1 MVAEDI
7 IISCFLVSCFVLFC
21 FVRHC
26 TNKDWPIQIILPCFS
41 IAIRS
46 SRMSPCWMSS
56 SWYARTDL
64 YPASK
69 LSSQGV
75 VNGTK
80 SAPFPSPLPSPL
92 TLTHPFPPLSSDMF
106 AYRPNNSTKKRKFY
120 CYLIIVLWPLGL
132 HTHRAFRLLTF
143 SPLQELCS
151 YEKPSLRSKKKW
163 NARNLRIEKWPII
176 NACYYCK
183 HLS

>member
-7 IISCFLVSCFVLFC
+7 IISCLLVSCLVLFC

-69 LSSQGV
+69 LSSQRV
-75 VNGTK
+75 VDGTK
-80 SAPFPSPLPSPL
+80 SAPFPSPLP
-92 TLTHPFPPLSSDMF
+92 THPHPSFSSTLESQVRTQ
-106 AYRPNNSTKKRKFY
+106 AKY
-120 CYLIIVLWPLGL
+120 CFLIIAFWPLGL
-132 HTHRAFRLLTF
+132 HTHRAFRLLMRRFCPFNSFVHTENVACG
-143 SPLQELCS
+143 QT
-151 YEKPSLRSKKKW
+151 
-163 NARNLRIEKWPII
+163 RNGTRVIYGLKRGR
-176 NACYYCK
+176 
-183 HLS
+183 L